1 MPYIDPE
8 KAKAR
13 RKAYYAAH
21 REKAIAD
28 VATWR
33 ENPEN
38 KKIRNTTERER
49 GKIRFRTD
57 PAFREYR
64 RQKSRESYA
73 KFQGLRLALREK
85 HLGTIAE
92 QARQILR
99 NAIRRGEITRSK
111 ICSKCHS
118 STPPIQA
125 HHPDYSKPLSVS
137 WLCVFCH
144 ADEHSITASSAL
156 IS

>member
-1 MPYIDPE
+1 MPYTDPE

-28 VATWR
+28 VAMWR

-57 PAFREYR
+57 PVFREYR
-64 RQKSRESYA
+64 RQKSRDSYA

-92 QARQILR
+92 RARQILR
-99 NAIRRGEITRSK
+99 NAVRRGEITRSK

-118 STPPIQA
+118 VTPPIQA
-125 HHPDYSKPLSVS
+125 HHPNYSKPLAVY

-144 ADEHSITASSAL
+144 ADEHSIKAP
-156 IS
+156 